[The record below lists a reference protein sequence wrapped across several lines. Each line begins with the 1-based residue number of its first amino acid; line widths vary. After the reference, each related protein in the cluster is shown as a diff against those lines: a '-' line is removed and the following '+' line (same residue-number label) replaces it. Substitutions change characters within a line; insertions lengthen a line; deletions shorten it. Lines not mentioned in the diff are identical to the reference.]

1 MKCRDIIKVLEKV
14 APEKIACSWD
24 NVGLLIGRRDKNVSK
39 ILITLDVTDEVI
51 EQAMQEQVDMI
62 ISHHPLLF
70 KPISN
75 VNSDTVIGRRLIR
88 LLGSDISYYAMHT
101 NFDCAEFGMA
111 HVAAKKLDLTN
122 VERLDDEQKI
132 VEDGVEK
139 KIGIGRVGD
148 LEESMTLQDF
158 CLKLKKK
165 FAITSLAV
173 YANEEDRLKQINR
186 VAICP
191 GSGKDYIYSAIEKK
205 AQVYVT
211 GDIGHHYGIDAKG
224 EGIILVDAGHYR
236 LEQIFIEYIE
246 QYLNKQLSANVD
258 ILTAQVKNPF
268 LII

>member
-101 NFDCAEFGMA
+101 
-111 HVAAKKLDLTN
+111 
-122 VERLDDEQKI
+122 
-132 VEDGVEK
+132 
-139 KIGIGRVGD
+139 
-148 LEESMTLQDF
+148 
-158 CLKLKKK
+158 
-165 FAITSLAV
+165 
-173 YANEEDRLKQINR
+173 
-186 VAICP
+186 
-191 GSGKDYIYSAIEKK
+191 
-205 AQVYVT
+205 
-211 GDIGHHYGIDAKG
+211 
-224 EGIILVDAGHYR
+224 
-236 LEQIFIEYIE
+236 
-246 QYLNKQLSANVD
+246 
-258 ILTAQVKNPF
+258 
-268 LII
+268 